1 MSFPDIYRVVTGHDE
16 NGKAIIVENGPLKT
30 VMDLEAVPG
39 TRFHE
44 VWSTAT
50 TPAQVTHVETD
61 PTLGPVVL
69 PPPANGTRLRFVD
82 IPPDTEEFL
91 QHGDSKMAEMFS
103 KVGDEK
109 ASTVKANSPHPLMHR
124 TQSIDYGIVIEGEL
138 TLIVDDGEA
147 LLKPGSV
154 VIQRGTNHAW
164 ANRSDK
170 MCRILFVLIDG
181 KYDENLQK
189 QLTD

>member
-1 MSFPDIYRVVTGHDE
+1 MSFPDVYRVVTGHDE
-16 NGKAIIVENGPLKT
+16 NGKAVILENGPLKT
-30 VMDLEAVPG
+30 VMDLEAVLG

-44 VWSTAT
+44 LWSTTT
-50 TPAQVTHVETD
+50 TPAQVTHSQID

-69 PPPANGTRLRFVD
+69 L
-82 IPPDTEEFL
+82 PPDTQKFL

-109 ASTVKANSPHPLMHR
+109 AYTVKPNSPHPLMHR

-138 TLIVDDGEA
+138 PLIVEDGNA

-154 VIQRGTNHAW
+154 VIQRG
-164 ANRSDK
+164 K
-170 MCRILFVLIDG
+170 KPCMG
-181 KYDENLQK
+181 KPPRQNVSHSLCAY
-189 QLTD
+189 